1 MAAARTR
8 RPPLNVLVAV
18 DGSRCSAAAL
28 RFAADLAGCACGR
41 VTVLTVVPSSATESP
56 ELVHANRLLDAASET
71 LRRSGVHSERRVVT
85 IRPADSIPEAIQ
97 RESDRMRADLV
108 VIGSEGRDTLREW
121 VVGGVALR
129 LLYLSR
135 RPVVVVRPSHRRP
148 STKQFAQSEHGGG
161 GVPVYAARQVPRN
174 GGSRRGGGR

>member
-8 RPPLNVLVAV
+8 HSWKVLVAV
-18 DGSRCSAAAL
+18 DGSRGSAAAL
-28 RFAADLAGCACGR
+28 RFASEISACSSAR
-41 VTVLTVVPSSATESP
+41 LTVMTVAASSGSRSA
-56 ELVHANRLLDAASET
+56 ELVRAHRLLDAAAEK
-71 LRRSGVHSERRVVT
+71 LRRAGVHSERRVVT
-85 IRPADSIPEAIQ
+85 IRPADSIPEAIR

-135 RPVVVVRPSHRRP
+135 RPVVVVRPPRRRNG
-148 STKQFAQSEHGGG
+148 SKQIAESDH
-161 GVPVYAARQVPRN
+161 VSASIPVYAAAQVSRSK
-174 GGSRRGGGR
+174 GSRRGGGS